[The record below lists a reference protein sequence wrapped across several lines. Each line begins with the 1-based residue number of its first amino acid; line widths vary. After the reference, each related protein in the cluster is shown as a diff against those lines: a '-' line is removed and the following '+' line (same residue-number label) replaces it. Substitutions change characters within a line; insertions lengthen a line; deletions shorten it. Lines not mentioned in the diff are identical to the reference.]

1 MSSEIATAADKQ
13 KLKEMIVKFYA
24 IANNKPPIGLK
35 ITDKVAEI
43 FMKML
48 SEADKCTKTVAYV
61 PLPLGSKTASG
72 GGLII
77 WMATHVWGMFFDSFS
92 EKLNFVCVRGVLK
105 NWDTEMNLAN
115 LGL

>member
-1 MSSEIATAADKQ
+1 
-13 KLKEMIVKFYA
+13 MIVQFYA
-24 IANNKPPIGLK
+24 IANDKPPIGLK
-35 ITDKVAEI
+35 ITDKVAEA

-61 PLPLGSKTASG
+61 PLPLDSKTASG

-77 WMATHVWGMFFDSFS
+77 WMATHIWGMFFDSFS
-92 EKLNFVCVRGVLK
+92 EKLNSVCVIYVLSK
-105 NWDTEMNLAN
+105 WDTEMEMAN